1 MESSSASASA
11 SASGSSKRARTPG
24 NGVQVPSC
32 LVDGCT
38 ADLSKCRDY
47 HRRHKVCELHSKT
60 PIVTIRSQEQRF
72 CQQCSRF
79 HSLVEFDEGKRSCR
93 KRLDG
98 HNRRRRKPQPDSL
111 SINSGRFFPSHQGT
125 KFIPFGSPRV
135 FSTSTVASA
144 WAEVVKAKSDAM
156 HQNHHHNHHHSEI
169 DFSNRSLFHGSSS
182 HDYKG
187 GKQFPFLEGTN
198 NSTLPE
204 GSVCQTPIA
213 ANSSSS
219 SRNGSTCSSS
229 SSQKTFSDMGFN
241 RAMNSGRALSLLSS
255 PQQPPHQA
263 ETRMV
268 LQADSIPR
276 QQVQTFMI
284 PSLNYSGLGMEGEP
298 IGSSLVSSGG
308 SSNVNNNN
316 LHGHVMFQIGP
327 DGSSTNGTHHQTL
340 SFSWE

>member
-1 MESSSASASA
+1 MESSSA

-60 PIVTIRSQEQRF
+60 PIVTIRGQEQRF

-111 SINSGRFFPSHQGT
+111 SFNSGRFFPNHQGT

-135 FSTSTVASA
+135 FSASAVTSA
-144 WAEVVKAKSDAM
+144 WAEAVRAKSDAM
-156 HQNHHHNHHHSEI
+156 HQNHHHHLEI

-182 HDYKG
+182 HNYKG

-204 GSVCQTPIA
+204 GSVCQTLMA

-219 SRNGSTCSSS
+219 SLNGSTSTSTSTSSG
-229 SSQKTFSDMGFN
+229 QKTFSDMGLN
-241 RAMNSGRALSLLSS
+241 RAMNSSRALSLLSS
-255 PQQPPHQA
+255 PQQPPQQA
-263 ETRMV
+263 ETRM
-268 LQADSIPR
+268 LQADSITR
-276 QQVQTFMI
+276 QQAQTFMI
-284 PSLNYSGLGMEGEP
+284 PSLNYSGLGIEGEP
-298 IGSSLVSSGG
+298 TGSSLVSSGG
-308 SSNVNNNN
+308 TSNVNNINF
-316 LHGHVMFQIGP
+316 HGHDMFQIGP

>member
-1 MESSSASASA
+1 MESS

-60 PIVTIRSQEQRF
+60 PIVTIRGLEQRF

-111 SINSGRFFPSHQGT
+111 SFNSGRFFPNHQGT
-125 KFIPFGSPRV
+125 KLIPFGSPRV
-135 FSTSTVASA
+135 FSTNAVTSA
-144 WAEVVKAKSDAM
+144 WAKSDAM
-156 HQNHHHNHHHSEI
+156 HHHHHHHHLEI

-182 HDYKG
+182 HNFKG

-204 GSVCQTPIA
+204 GSVCQTLMS

-219 SRNGSTCSSS
+219 SRNGSTSTSTSSGH
-229 SSQKTFSDMGFN
+229 KTFSDMGLN
-241 RAMNSGRALSLLSS
+241 RAMNSSRALSLLSS
-255 PQQPPHQA
+255 PQQPPQQA

-268 LQADSIPR
+268 QADSIPR
-276 QQVQTFMI
+276 LQAQTFMI
-284 PSLNYSGLGMEGEP
+284 PSLNYSGLGIEGEP
-298 IGSSLVSSGG
+298 IGSSLLSSGG

-316 LHGHVMFQIGP
+316 LHVHDMFQIGP

>member
-1 MESSSASASA
+1 MESLSA

-111 SINSGRFFPSHQGT
+111 CINSGRFFPNHQGT
-125 KFIPFGSPRV
+125 KFIPFGSRV
-135 FSTSTVASA
+135 FSTSAVTSA
-144 WAEVVKAKSDAM
+144 WAEGVKAKSDAM
-156 HQNHHHNHHHSEI
+156 HQNQHHHSEI
-169 DFSNRSLFHGSSS
+169 DFSNRNLFHGSSS
-182 HDYKG
+182 HNYKG

-204 GSVCQTPIA
+204 GSVCQTLIA

-219 SRNGSTCSSS
+219 SCNGSTSTST
-229 SSQKTFSDMGFN
+229 SSQKAFSDMGFH
-241 RAMNSGRALSLLSS
+241 RAMNSRRALSLLSS
-255 PQQPPHQA
+255 PQLPQQQV

-268 LQADSIPR
+268 QADSIPR
-276 QQVQTFMI
+276 QQAQTFMI
-284 PSLNYSGLGMEGEP
+284 PGLNYSGLGMEGEP

-308 SSNVNNNN
+308 SGNVNNN
-316 LHGHVMFQIGP
+316 LHGHDMFQIGP